1 MKIIILLVCS
11 LMSISLFAQQGLGGI
26 VQDAQTKKPIQDV
39 SLFIP
44 AFQIQV
50 KTDAN
55 GVFVFPFTWSEPQM
69 LRIKHPEY
77 KVLDTLVM
85 GTVSWLKFELNL
97 GHMTTDEVTVSGQQV
112 SLRNKSTVPIE
123 VKNLKD
129 LQLSGA
135 MNISELLTQIPGVY
149 ASSLGNGI
157 SKPVIRGMQGMRVVT
172 LVNGLRLEG
181 QQWGGDHGLGIGE
194 LALGSAELIK
204 GPASVLYGADALG
217 GVIYLV
223 DEPYA
228 RVNQQVLEVQQKW
241 NQNTNGTYSNVL
253 YKNSVGNKRFLIAG
267 SYANHADFQLPNGRY
282 AKNSRFHEWVLKGS
296 YSWFK
301 PNQIHQFRYAF
312 NNTVTG
318 IPGHTHDSLA
328 TPLSFQV
335 AEQGRRYSLPA
346 QFFTNQLLSYEYKK
360 FWTGQELQVMLG
372 QTHNRLVEYDEKV
385 TKPFMEMDLLNSI
398 YQAKWTRKWASK
410 QLILG
415 AAGMLQY
422 NLNAP
427 IAEDELLPNAI
438 TFDQGVFGLF
448 KMELNPEQLLQ
459 IGLRQDIRWIETKSQ
474 EQVLQKRYMSPNV
487 SVGWAWQPVHSI
499 SNHLNLASGFRAP
512 HLSELLADGFHH
524 GALRYEIGD
533 VNLKPERSVQ
543 LDWSSELSAA
553 HGSVTLN
560 PFHAWVQD
568 YIYIQPNGTS
578 IDGIPV
584 FTYEQLDL
592 GRLYGL
598 DLSAHFHPHWLHN
611 LHWEGN
617 FSYVN
622 FRSPSDSVISMLPP
636 TRLQNELRYQ
646 WDLNKRFNRIELSIS
661 HVWIAAQTRVAY
673 QETTSE
679 SYQLI
684 HLNARIYLE
693 KNGNWIFQT
702 GVRNLTNSTYI
713 DHLSRLKN
721 IGMPGPGRHFY
732 LSLKYQVQQQKKAA
746 NEK

>member
-11 LMSISLFAQQGLGGI
+11 FMSISLFAQQGLGGI
-26 VQDAQTKKPIQDV
+26 VRDSQTKQPIQDV
-39 SLFIP
+39 SLFIT

-50 KTDAN
+50 KTDPN
-55 GVFVFPFTWSEPQM
+55 GVFIFPFTWSEPQM
-69 LRIKHPEY
+69 LRIKHPDY
-77 KVLDTLVM
+77 KVLDTLIQG
-85 GTVSWLKFELNL
+85 GTTTLSFELRL
-97 GHMTTDEVTVSGQQV
+97 GHMTTEEVTVSGQQI
-112 SLRNKSTVPIE
+112 SLRNKNTVPIE
-123 VKNLKD
+123 VRSLKD
-129 LQLSGA
+129 LQLSGG
-135 MNISELLTQIPGVY
+135 MNITELLTKIPGVY

-217 GVIYLV
+217 GVIYLI

-241 NQNTNGTYSNVL
+241 NQNTNGTHSNFL
-253 YKNSVGNKRFLIAG
+253 YKSSQGNKRVLLAG

-360 FWTGQELQVMLG
+360 FWTGQEFQFLIG
-372 QTHNRLVEYDEKV
+372 QTLNRLVEYDEKV
-385 TKPFMEMDLLNSI
+385 TKPFMEMNLYNSI
-398 YQAKWTRKWASK
+398 YQLKWTRKLTNK

-415 AAGMLQY
+415 ASGMLQS
-422 NLNAP
+422 NVNSAK
-427 IAEDELLPNAI
+427 AEDQLLPDAY
-438 TFDQGVFGLF
+438 TFDQGIFGLL
-448 KMELNPEQLLQ
+448 KLELTKKHLIQ
-459 IGLRQDIRWIETKSQ
+459 IGLRQDLRLI
-474 EQVLQKRYMSPNV
+474 QVVNTSTPFNKKFLSPNA
-487 SVGWAWQPVHSI
+487 SFGWAWNPYNKLSNQFNI
-499 SNHLNLASGFRAP
+499 SSGFRAP

-533 VNLKPERSVQ
+533 VNLRPERSFQ
-543 LDWSSELSAA
+543 LDWSSEISSE
-553 HGSVTLN
+553 HGSITLN
-560 PFHAWVQD
+560 PFHAWVKD
-568 YIYIQPNGTS
+568 YIYIQPNGLS
-578 IDGIPV
+578 MDGIPI
-584 FTYEQLDL
+584 FTYEQLNL

-598 DLSAHFHPHWLHN
+598 DLSAHYHPHWLHN

-617 FSYVN
+617 FSYVHLS
-622 FRSPSDSVISMLPP
+622 SPQDSAVSLLPP

-646 WDLNKRFNRIELSIS
+646 WDLNKKISRIELSIN

-684 HLNARIYLE
+684 NLNARMYLE
-693 KNGNWIFQT
+693 KNGNWTFQT

-732 LSLKYQVQQQKKAA
+732 LSLKYQVQKTTK
-746 NEK
+746 N